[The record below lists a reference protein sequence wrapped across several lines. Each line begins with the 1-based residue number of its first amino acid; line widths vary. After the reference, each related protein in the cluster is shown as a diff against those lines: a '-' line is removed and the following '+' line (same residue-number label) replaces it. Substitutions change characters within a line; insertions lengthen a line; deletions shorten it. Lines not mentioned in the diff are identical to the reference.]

1 MGVETVLWGC
11 LQMSS
16 KAFILACLLGTG
28 VALLHTL
35 QDFSGENRHVLR
47 KSRTFL
53 DQIRNQ
59 VGFCK
64 SGRRS
69 VGAGY
74 KRLQPW
80 KKLQLSPEGFLQQPR
95 EAPSPQP
102 AIMAEMQITTTILMG
117 MDVAV
122 ISPEALA
129 RQVGQEPLQ
138 PSLHEVK
145 EAFSELPELLCDNLH
160 MDPVNLR
167 LLGEVLITLLLAP
180 PWTGIHPCLPPCLPQ
195 TRQGGGSCAG
205 LPVPLRHPQEEAA
218 ASCWSPLPG
227 PM

>member
-16 KAFILACLLGTG
+16 KAFILACLLSTG

-69 VGAGY
+69 FGPGY

-102 AIMAEMQITTTILMG
+102 AIMAEMQITID
-117 MDVAV
+117 MDKGI
-122 ISPEALA
+122 ISAEALDILLVVYPWCQRRFA
-129 RQVGQEPLQ
+129 GFGNLSSP

-145 EAFSELPELLCDNLH
+145 EAFSKLPELLCDNLH
-160 MDPVNLR
+160 MDPVNFR
-167 LLGEVLITLLLAP
+167 LLGNVLVI
-180 PWTGIHPCLPPCLPQ
+180 IVLPPPPD
-195 TRQGGGSCAG
+195 RN
-205 LPVPLRHPQEEAA
+205 
-218 ASCWSPLPG
+218 SPLLTTMPSTSWFG
-227 PM
+227 